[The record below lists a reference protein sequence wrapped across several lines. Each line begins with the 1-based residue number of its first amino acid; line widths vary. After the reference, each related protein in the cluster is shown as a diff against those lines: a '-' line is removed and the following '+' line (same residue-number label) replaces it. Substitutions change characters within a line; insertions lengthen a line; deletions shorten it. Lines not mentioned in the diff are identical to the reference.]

1 MFKTILATTFA
12 LALALPATSAL
23 AAPTKDCLLSKVAYV
38 RPQNAQVQQGHA
50 VQQRLVG
57 ATLYIPA
64 QAGLTTDWLKRQVD
78 EHQARMAH
86 GETKGATMKDC
97 VFGVPNSHVDVSSN
111 GSGYLMVAV
120 QSGNLDSAKEILRR
134 AQATLN

>member
-12 LALALPATSAL
+12 LALALPATSVL
-23 AAPTKDCLLSKVAYV
+23 AAPSKDCLLSKVAYV
-38 RPQNAQVQQGHA
+38 QPQNAQVQLGKS
-50 VQQRLVG
+50 VRPRLVG

-78 EHQARMAH
+78 EHQARMTH
-86 GETKGATMKDC
+86 GEMMKDC
-97 VFGVPNSHVDVSSN
+97 VFGVANSHIAVSSN

-120 QSGNLDSAKEILRR
+120 QSDNLDSAKEILRR

>member
-12 LALALPATSAL
+12 FALALPATSVL
-23 AAPTKDCLLSKVAYV
+23 AAPSKDCVVSKVAFV
-38 RPQNAQVQQGHA
+38 QPQNAQVQRGHA
-50 VQQRLVG
+50 IQQRLVG
-57 ATLYIPA
+57 ATLFIPA
-64 QAGLTTDWLKRQVD
+64 QAGLTTDWLKQQVD

-86 GETKGATMKDC
+86 EGPMKDC
-97 VFGVPNSHVDVSSN
+97 VFDVANSHVDVSSN

-120 QSGNLDSAKEILRR
+120 RSDNLDSAKEILRR

>member
-12 LALALPATSAL
+12 LALALPATSVL
-23 AAPTKDCLLSKVAYV
+23 ASPSKDCLLSKVAYV
-38 RPQNAQVQQGHA
+38 QPQNAQVQQGHT

-64 QAGLTTDWLKRQVD
+64 QAGLTTDWLKQQVD
-78 EHQARMAH
+78 EHQARMAR
-86 GETKGATMKDC
+86 GMMMKDC
-97 VFGVPNSHVDVSSN
+97 VFGVANSHVDVSSN

-120 QSGNLDSAKEILRR
+120 RSDNLDSAKEILRR